1 MTDTKHSREGPEN
14 LSDSS
19 LVYNKLMMMKLSE
32 KDKGMDNGRFS
43 VLKQIL
49 SVSVLDSVKVN
60 VLFIWKL

>member
-1 MTDTKHSREGPEN
+1 
-14 LSDSS
+14 
-19 LVYNKLMMMKLSE
+19 MKFSE